1 MRGPSDQLGSYLDV
15 TKKLLNKATT
25 EILLGMLRTQELP
38 FGVGGLS
45 VSLSYLCLNFC
56 KALTF
61 KRFKR
66 K

>member
-38 FGVGGLS
+38 FGVGGLG
-45 VSLSYLCLNFC
+45 VSLILSMFEFL
-56 KALTF
+56 
-61 KRFKR
+61 
-66 K
+66 